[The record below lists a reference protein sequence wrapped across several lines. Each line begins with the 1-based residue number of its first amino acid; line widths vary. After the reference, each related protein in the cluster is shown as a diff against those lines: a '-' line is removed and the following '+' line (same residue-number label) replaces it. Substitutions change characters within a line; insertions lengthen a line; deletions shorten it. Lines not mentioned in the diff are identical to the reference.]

1 MELDC
6 SIVSECEHGKE
17 LEALLSCVQLEHAQ
31 AWLTVDATK
40 REPVESD
47 ATALELADAG
57 YVCKHEMMAEVAGR
71 DSRRQRRQ
79 QQCRKKSLVLLT

>member
-40 REPVESD
+40 REPMESD
-47 ATALELADAG
+47 ATAGDYMKRCEGLQA
-57 YVCKHEMMAEVAGR
+57 
-71 DSRRQRRQ
+71 
-79 QQCRKKSLVLLT
+79 SL